1 MASQRSISS
10 SDEVIRP
17 IVGARI
23 VNTALG
29 FERIVY
35 ALLDTGS
42 DRDVISPSIVAELR
56 LETWTE
62 VLTVQTL
69 DNLVSG
75 ERSLTAM
82 MVESINRKYSAMVK
96 RALVGRLLA
105 GNGDVPRRS
114 GIHSPSGGPALR
126 RSQRQSGSD
135 NWRSP
140 CGNMVG
146 KGT

>member
-1 MASQRSISS
+1 M
-10 SDEVIRP
+10 IRP
-17 IVGARI
+17 IVAARI

-35 ALLDTGS
+35 ALLDTGG

-69 DNLVSG
+69 DYLVSG

-82 MVESINRKYSAMVK
+82 TVESIDGKYSAMVK
-96 RALVGRLLA
+96 GALVGRLLA
-105 GNGDVPRRS
+105 GNSDVPLSKRNLSHFPHLAALPFEDHDANLDLIIGVPHVETWS
-114 GIHSPSGGPALR
+114 GKELR
-126 RSQRQSGSD
+126 RQRY
-135 NWRSP
+135 
-140 CGNMVG
+140 
-146 KGT
+146 